1 MKTKIKEKQIIPKI
15 FSIFIISIIF
25 VLVSL
30 QAGLILYKTVK
41 SSSSIV
47 SMVKESRMLE
57 GVKENNTAEA
67 VDVLHASVSVT
78 PSISISDKGGPRCQ
92 VPTSIRPTEVSL
104 SNYLTNKGI
113 NSSFSERQKIA
124 EAHGIVPYTGTQKEN
139 GLLLRMLIAED
150 YCRVLA
156 I

>member
-15 FSIFIISIIF
+15 FSVLIISIIF

-47 SMVKESRMLE
+47 NMVKESRMLE
-57 GVKENNTAEA
+57 GVKENNIAEA
-67 VDVLHASVSVT
+67 VDALRASVSVT
-78 PSISISDKGGPRCQ
+78 PSISISDRDGPRCQ
-92 VPTSIRPTEVSL
+92 VPASIRPAEVSL

-124 EAHGIVPYTGTQKEN
+124 EVHGIVPYTGTQKEN

-150 YCRVLA
+150 SCSLSA